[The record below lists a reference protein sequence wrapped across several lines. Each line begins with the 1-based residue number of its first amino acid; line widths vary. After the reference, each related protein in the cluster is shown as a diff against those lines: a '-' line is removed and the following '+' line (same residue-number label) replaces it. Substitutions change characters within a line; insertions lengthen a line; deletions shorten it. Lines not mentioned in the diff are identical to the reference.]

1 RTVISTKIYA
11 SLFRTR
17 RDRGTTPLP
26 RICRSSPS
34 RSPRTLCA
42 DRLGDA
48 ETDLAERTRLI
59 IGEGVEDEVA
69 DEIGVDRCCGDDHL
83 GAGFGQ
89 SGDRDTTV
97 VQCGGSTHPSA
108 PFEAND
114 GAREPGQCA
123 VGEFGEHTHRQG
135 PALGIGEGVEDAEL
149 EVSET
154 PTVLQL

>member
-1 RTVISTKIYA
+1 EKGLPSPRPGRNSTHSSRRCARTVVSTKIYA

-34 RSPRTLCA
+34 RSPRTLCV

-48 ETDLAERTRLI
+48 ETALTERTRRI
-59 IGEGVEDEVA
+59 MGQAGEPDA
-69 DEIGVDRCCGDDHL
+69 
-83 GAGFGQ
+83 
-89 SGDRDTTV
+89 TV
-97 VQCGGSTHPSA
+97 VQGGGATRPSA

-135 PALGIGEGVEDAEL
+135 PALGIGECVEDAEL

-154 PTVLQL
+154 PAVLQL